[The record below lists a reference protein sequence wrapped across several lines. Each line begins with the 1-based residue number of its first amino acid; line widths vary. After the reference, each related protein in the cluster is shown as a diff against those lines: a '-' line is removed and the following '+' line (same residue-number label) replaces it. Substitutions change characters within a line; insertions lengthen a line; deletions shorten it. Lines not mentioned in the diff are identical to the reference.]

1 MLPTNE
7 VLCDTKE
14 ISGTNQHPFQISDS
28 KQTTERL
35 VGNLFSLVLANR
47 LASEAVH
54 TVIIRLVELPDDSS
68 ALRAIDHDVLFA
80 LFGTHLN

>member
-1 MLPTNE
+1 
-7 VLCDTKE
+7 
-14 ISGTNQHPFQISDS
+14 
-28 KQTTERL
+28 

-80 LFGTHLN
+80 LFGTHLK